1 MRRETFTQVDR
12 EVAYGSV
19 LFVIFNAHRHD
30 ILSEGKR
37 GLSAPYGY
45 RWKRWRKLQHIGMNG
60 SAAIYYR
67 EQ

>member
-1 MRRETFTQVDR
+1 MRRETFTQVDQ
-12 EVAYGSV
+12 EVA
-19 LFVIFNAHRHD
+19 HD

-37 GLSAPYGY
+37 GLSTPYGY
-45 RWKRWRKLQHIGMNG
+45 RWRRWRKLQHIGMNE